1 MIEKSRQHR
10 VRARR
15 LLEMVERR
23 WQVELPEVVVHTAYY
38 AMYHAAVALFAKRR
52 LPKPKT
58 HSGLS
63 ARFSEHF
70 RDVEPDGREQV
81 RRLGRALERRL
92 IADYDAVEILRL
104 EDAQAAR
111 EEAASFVA
119 FCERMIDADVG

>member
-1 MIEKSRQHR
+1 M
-10 VRARR
+10 RARR

-38 AMYHAAVALFAKRR
+38 AMYHAAIALFAKRR
-52 LPKPKT
+52 LAKPKT
-58 HSGLS
+58 HSGIS

-92 IADYDAVEILRL
+92 IADYDAVDTLGL
-104 EDAQAAR
+104 DDARVAR
-111 EEAASFVA
+111 DEATSFVA
-119 FCERMIDADVG
+119 FCEKMIDSDAG